1 MSSTEPYEPDAASA
15 AISAA
20 LDDLMGPAPDELVEE
35 QALKPARPPLDSG
48 AEEELYRFNPIRYG
62 A

>member
-20 LDDLMGPAPDELVEE
+20 LDDLIGPAPDESVEG
-35 QALKPARPPLDSG
+35 QALKPSRPPLDSG
-48 AEEELYRFNPIRYG
+48 VEEELYRLNSMRG
-62 A
+62 GS

>member
-1 MSSTEPYEPDAASA
+1 MPSIEPYEPDDVSA

-20 LDDLMGPAPDELVEE
+20 LDDLIGPVPDELVEE
-35 QALKPARPPLDSG
+35 QTQKPARPPLDSG
-48 AEEELYRFNPIRYG
+48 VEEEQFRHNPTRYG

>member
-20 LDDLMGPAPDELVEE
+20 LDDLIGPAPDESVEE
-35 QALKPARPPLDSG
+35 QALKPSRPPLDSG
-48 AEEELYRFNPIRYG
+48 VEEEVYRLNSMRYG
-62 A
+62 G